1 MSSGPFRGLR
11 AGEAGQTTTPAQ
23 LQRSRRKF
31 GGGGPTSRDSPGL
44 EAQKPGL
51 GVRGPGFGHSG
62 SPRTHRLGQ
71 QEAAFERAEEGARRQ
86 QGAEPRHCPVTSG
99 AVRGLRIG
107 LRLCVRGPHSGA
119 TSSSLGLTASPS
131 ALEGSGNPLCGRR
144 KSGVRLGPGTHPRL
158 PRLQHL
164 QSSPPSPPTAAPGTL
179 PRPPSRPPFSNHP
192 HNVPG
197 MLSCPSLLPHPPF
210 PISASPIALL
220 TLLGPYP
227 APNLPPHYPLDLA

>member
-1 MSSGPFRGLR
+1 MQNRRPSLEGALSERRSSRSHGGQAAAPAGTRSPNPCPLAPFEDFVGWRSR
-11 AGEAGQTTTPAQ
+11 ANHCSRLILTLAQ

-31 GGGGPTSRDSPGL
+31 RGGGPTSRDSPGL

-51 GVRGPGFGHSG
+51 GVRGPDFGHPG
-62 SPRTHRLGQ
+62 SPRTHRLRQ

-86 QGAEPRHCPVTSG
+86 QGAEPGHCPATSG
-99 AVRGLRIG
+99 AVCGLRIG

-164 QSSPPSPPTAAPGTL
+164 QSSSPPIPTHNCPSDPAPPTLPPSIL
-179 PRPPSRPPFSNHP
+179 
-192 HNVPG
+192 
-197 MLSCPSLLPHPPF
+197 
-210 PISASPIALL
+210 
-220 TLLGPYP
+220 
-227 APNLPPHYPLDLA
+227 